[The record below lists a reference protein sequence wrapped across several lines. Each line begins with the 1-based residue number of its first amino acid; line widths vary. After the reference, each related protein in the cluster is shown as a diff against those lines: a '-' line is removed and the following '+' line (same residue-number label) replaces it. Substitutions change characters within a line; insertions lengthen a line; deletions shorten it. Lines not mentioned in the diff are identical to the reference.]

1 MKSFF
6 IAVRSF
12 YVNSIKKMLQKFPFG
27 DTLLKDLGI
36 LQPQKAA
43 SYPVSTVVRLAKR
56 FPQLGLA
63 DSASLDELSE
73 EFNDFTLSPSD
84 FPTPGEYHAADD
96 EMKPKTGFYWSEV
109 GKIKTLDGKPRFL
122 KLFHIMAG
130 LLTIPV
136 SNADSEMGFSILR
149 KIHTDQRSNLS
160 QSTIISLMSVK
171 MNSDCCCYDATVP
184 QELLHKCRKA
194 TSVSLGKIH
203 YH

>member
-1 MKSFF
+1 MLQNLLTKENILAVGDNLSCLNLQSSNQLPDENLGVGDSTWTFLHEVEEEHDLKPFF

-84 FPTPGEYHAADD
+84 LPTPGEYRAADD

-122 KLFHIMAG
+122 KLFHLMAG

-136 SNADSEMGFSILR
+136 SNADSERGFSIL
-149 KIHTDQRSNLS
+149 
-160 QSTIISLMSVK
+160 
-171 MNSDCCCYDATVP
+171 
-184 QELLHKCRKA
+184 
-194 TSVSLGKIH
+194 
-203 YH
+203 